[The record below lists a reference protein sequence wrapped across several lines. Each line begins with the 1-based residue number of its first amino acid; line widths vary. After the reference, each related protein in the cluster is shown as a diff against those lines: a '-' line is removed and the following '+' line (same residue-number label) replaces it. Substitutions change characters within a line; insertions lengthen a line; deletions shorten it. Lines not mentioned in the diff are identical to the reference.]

1 LKTSRVV
8 LGVLL
13 GGLVLAAGATLWLK
27 HQLTVAA
34 TRPGAATTA
43 EEFIVPQ
50 GSSLRSALRLLEE
63 KQLITSARNLEWYLR
78 YTKPSPLGG
87 RDIQAGRY
95 RVEPGRTPL
104 QILQQ
109 LAEGRVVME
118 QVTILEGWTFAQMRA
133 QLAKQKELRQTIAEL
148 SDQAI
153 MAELGAPDVHP
164 EGRFAPDTYSYA
176 AGATSDM
183 QLLRMAYQAQQKN
196 LQEAWDARQQDLP
209 FKTPDEALAL
219 ASIVEKETG
228 LASERTRVAGVY
240 INRLRIGMRLQSD
253 PTVIYGIGNRYDG
266 NIRKRDLTTDT
277 PYNTYTRAGLPPT
290 PIALPGREAIV
301 ASLNPEKTDAIFF
314 VAMGDGSG
322 GHYFSTTYEEHN
334 RALKRYLDRLHTRAL
349 AEAWA
354 EVQAPA
360 PEEPVAEPAVAI
372 KPAAKPKAAGKP

>member
-1 LKTSRVV
+1 
-8 LGVLL
+8 VLL

-34 TRPGAATTA
+34 TRPGAATKVD
-43 EEFIVPQ
+43 EFIIPQ
-50 GSSLRSALRLLEE
+50 GSSLRNALRLLQE

-78 YTKPSPLGG
+78 YTRPDPLGG
-87 RDIQAGRY
+87 RDIKAGRY

-104 QILQQ
+104 AILLQ

-118 QVTILEGWTFAQMRA
+118 QVTILEGWSFAQMRA
-133 QLAKQKELRQTIAEL
+133 QLAKQKELRQTIADL

-153 MAELGAPDVHP
+153 MAELGAPDVAA

-176 AGATSDM
+176 AGATTDM
-183 QLLRMAYQAQQKN
+183 QLLSMAYQAQQKN
-196 LQEAWDARQQDLP
+196 LQEAWESRQKDLP
-209 FKTPDEALAL
+209 LSTPDEALAL

-228 LASERTRVAGVY
+228 LASERARVAGVY

-253 PTVIYGIGNRYDG
+253 PTVIYGIGSRYDG
-266 NIRKRDLTTDT
+266 NIRKRDLTTDN

-301 ASLNPEKTDAIFF
+301 ASLNPEKTDALFF
-314 VAMGDGSG
+314 VAIGDGSG
-322 GHYFSTTYEEHN
+322 GHYFSATYEEHN

-354 EVQAPA
+354 EVQAPPAAAADPTAATA
-360 PEEPVAEPAVAI
+360 PAAAP
-372 KPAAKPKAAGKP
+372 KPASGKP